1 MGPKILIGV
10 GTALTLICGLVLLI
24 SLALPVISDG
34 KTNWEEAMLGI
45 IPSAICGFLSF
56 LLLAGGVVWLALA
69 RRKAG

>member
-1 MGPKILIGV
+1 MAPKILIGV
-10 GTALTLICGLVLLI
+10 GAVLTLLCGLVLLI

-56 LLLAGGVVWLALA
+56 LLLAGGIVWLAMV
-69 RRKAG
+69 RRKA